1 MGVGGP
7 ASRGRL
13 SDVVLDFSRHGRE
26 SSLDILA
33 LLRGGLKEAH
43 TVVVRHLLS
52 LFESDLSSALQ
63 IGLVAH
69 QDASDVVLSVLFN
82 FAHPGVDGVEGI
94 AVSDVIDDN
103 DAVGA
108 LVVAGSNSLE
118 ALLAGRVP
126 NLELADLVVNVD
138 GTDLEVDAD
147 RGHEVLLELVVG
159 ESEEQA
165 GLADA

>member
-1 MGVGGP
+1 MGVSGL

-13 SDVVLDFSRHGRE
+13 GNVVLDFSGHGRE
-26 SSLDILA
+26 SSLDVLA
-33 LLRGGLKEAH
+33 LLRGSLKEAD

-82 FAHPGVDGVEGI
+82 FAHPGVNGVEGV
-94 AVSDVIDDN
+94 AVSDVVDDN
-103 DAVGA
+103 DAVGS
-108 LVVAGSNSLE
+108 LVVAGSNGLE
-118 ALLAGRVP
+118 ALLASRVP
-126 NLELADLVVNVD
+126 NLELANLVVHVD
-138 GTDLEVDAD
+138 SADLEVDAD
-147 RGHEVLLELVVG
+147 RGHEVLLELVVS
-159 ESEEQA
+159 ESEQQA